1 MTAKKTVTWKKGT
14 SGNPSGRPVGTSKP
28 ISNLRKT
35 INELRKLEPKAIE
48 NISAVVNGVMSTR
61 EDGEAME
68 VDKLQLETSKWVIAT
83 ISSMSRAATADEAL
97 KHDIRSE
104 QRAKEDYEEE
114 KREGS
119 TGNVVKF
126 STKMKPLPEEEEE
139 D

>member
-1 MTAKKTVTWKKGT
+1 MTAKKSSTWKKGS
-14 SGNPSGRPVGTSKP
+14 SGNPNGRPVGTAKP

-48 NISAVVNGVMSTR
+48 NISAVVNGVTSTR
-61 EDGEAME
+61 EDGEEME

-97 KHDIRSE
+97 KHDIRSD
-104 QRAKEDYEEE
+104 QKAKDDYEEE
-114 KREGS
+114 KREGT